1 MHAKGDGAPI
11 TRFVLDG
18 CRYIFNVDVQIFIL
32 DCSGQQ
38 LILVT
43 MWSKFKLVQ
52 EVEDLEF

>member
-1 MHAKGDGAPI
+1 M
-11 TRFVLDG
+11 LDG
-18 CRYIFNVDVQIFIL
+18 YRYIFNVDVQIFIL

-38 LILVT
+38 LILVI